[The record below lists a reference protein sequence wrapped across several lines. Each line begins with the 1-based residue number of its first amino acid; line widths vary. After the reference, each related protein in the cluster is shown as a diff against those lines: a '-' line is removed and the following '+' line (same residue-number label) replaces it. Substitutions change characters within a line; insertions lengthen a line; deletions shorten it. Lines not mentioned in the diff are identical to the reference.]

1 MTALLRLV
9 GSMASLV
16 SAFIEAGAV
25 EILVDVWRSQRE
37 KNEEERRLAYEQR
50 IASALARG
58 DLDVLELHAD
68 RLLAAAQEANHR
80 RGAQGVGSRQEDWSG
95 DSVRISMDADD
106 ADVETLQAEIDAL
119 ID

>member
-1 MTALLRLV
+1 
-9 GSMASLV
+9 MASLI

-68 RLLAAAQEANHR
+68 RLLAAAEESNHR
-80 RGAQGVGSRQEDWSG
+80 RGAPDHSGRSGSRDG
-95 DSVRISMDADD
+95 NGNDVAMDADD